1 SDTLSWV
8 GMSMDPGLTPDRQWH
23 RGLAFTNVFRGTI
36 RSDRTIAGEWSDV
49 PRGSSLHNG
58 TLTVRFD
65 ADRTIV
71 RLTKV
76 AGTGPF
82 GATSWIKIDPIDDT
96 MFEKAPADI
105 ISRFDRVRKNDG
117 GAIHDNLK
125 PYRDQT
131 VLYGRL
137 MTQHLD
143 YTNDNMLEHEI
154 PHINYGPPF
163 RLEIPAFP
171 NFGLRDRSFDTFC
184 APVDDGDGDFDLRL
198 KVDMNRL

>member
-1 SDTLSWV
+1 MRPRLALDREASPHRPTQNHRAPMLCAFAVMVATLVVASVEAFQTVPLPPIPVLTGTYRADDGAIYYVQRSSDTLSWV

-96 MFEKAPADI
+96 MFEKAPA
-105 ISRFDRVRKNDG
+105 
-117 GAIHDNLK
+117 
-125 PYRDQT
+125 
-131 VLYGRL
+131 
-137 MTQHLD
+137 
-143 YTNDNMLEHEI
+143 
-154 PHINYGPPF
+154 
-163 RLEIPAFP
+163 
-171 NFGLRDRSFDTFC
+171 
-184 APVDDGDGDFDLRL
+184 
-198 KVDMNRL
+198 